1 VGAPLAVS
9 AQGRWVCASPNV
21 TDGRKEARYMYI
33 GIGTLLVILIL
44 VILFA

>member
-1 VGAPLAVS
+1 VRAPLAVS
-9 AQGRWVCASPNV
+9 PQRERVCASPNV
-21 TDGRKEARYMYI
+21 RDRRKEARHMYI